1 MLKNSTMIHVEIISI
16 GDELLIGQTIN
27 TNASW
32 MGTQLADNGIKVS
45 HVATI
50 SDSWD
55 AISSALQDAQGRSQV
70 VLITGGL
77 GPTKDDITKQ
87 VLCSYFNTTLVLD
100 EQVLKH
106 VESFFIKR
114 NRPMLDVNTLQA
126 MVPEACE
133 VLFNDQGT
141 APGMWFEKDGTIF
154 VSMPGVPYEM
164 KFLMETHV
172 IPRLAERY
180 PLKKLVQKTY
190 LTQGIGESFL
200 AERLEEWENQL
211 RADGLDLAYLPSP
224 GMVKLR
230 ISSNTGNE
238 ERVNHYGPLL
248 KEMIPAYL
256 YGEEEETLTEVVGKL
271 LEQRKETVGTIESC
285 TGGALMANLT
295 SISGS
300 SAYVLG
306 GLITYSNEL
315 KMKLANV
322 QESTLERFGAVSEE
336 TVFEMASGGKA
347 VLGTDWTISVSG
359 IAGPLGGSEEKP
371 VGTVWI
377 AIDGPERKISWK
389 FLFGTD
395 RQRTVQ
401 MTVLTALNLLRCEI
415 LGINIEKKKD

>member
-32 MGTQLADNGIKVS
+32 MGTQLADHGIKVS

-55 AISSALQDAQGRSQV
+55 AISAALHDAQGRSQV

-87 VLCSYFNTTLVLD
+87 VLCSYFQTTLVLD
-100 EQVLKH
+100 EQVLRH

-114 NRPMLDVNTLQA
+114 NRPMLEVNKLQA

-164 KFLMETHV
+164 KFLMEAHV
-172 IPRLAERY
+172 IPRLAKKY
-180 PLKKLVQKTY
+180 PLKKLIQRTY

-200 AERLEEWENQL
+200 AERIEEWENQL
-211 RADGLDLAYLPSP
+211 RAEGLDLAYLPSP

-230 ISSNTGNE
+230 ISSVTGNQ
-238 ERVNHYGPLL
+238 ERVDYFGSLL
-248 KEMIPAYL
+248 KDMIPAYL
-256 YGEEEETLTEVVGKL
+256 YGEEEETLAEVVGKL
-271 LEQRKETVGTIESC
+271 LEERKETVGTIESC
-285 TGGALMANLT
+285 TGGAVMANLT

-300 SAYVLG
+300 SGYVLG

-315 KMKLANV
+315 KVKLAQV

-336 TVFEMASGGKA
+336 TVFEMASGGKV

-377 AIDGPERKISWK
+377 AIDGPERKISRK

-395 RQRTVQ
+395 RHRTVQ

-415 LGINIEKKKD
+415 LGINIEKKNN

>member
-1 MLKNSTMIHVEIISI
+1 MINVEIISI

-32 MGTQLADNGIKVS
+32 MGSRLALEGMKVS
-45 HVATI
+45 YVATI
-50 SDSWD
+50 SDTWEAITGALTD
-55 AISSALQDAQGRSQV
+55 AHKRSQV

-87 VLCSYFNTTLVLD
+87 VLCAYFDTKLVLD
-100 EQVLKH
+100 QKVLDH

-114 NRPMLDVNTLQA
+114 NRPMLEVNKMQA

-133 VLFNDQGT
+133 VLFNEQGT
-141 APGMWFEKDGTIF
+141 APGMLFEREDTIF

-164 KFLMETHV
+164 KYLMETHV
-172 IPRLAERY
+172 IPRLTAKY
-180 PLKKLVQKTY
+180 PLRKLIQRTY

-200 AERLEEWENQL
+200 AEKISDWENRL
-211 RADGLDLAYLPSP
+211 RSEGLDLAYLPSP

-230 ISSNTGNE
+230 ISSASGDQA
-238 ERVNHYGPLL
+238 RVTS
-248 KEMIPAYL
+248 
-256 YGEEEETLTEVVGKL
+256 YGEELKKMIPGYLFGEEEDTLPEVVGKL
-271 LEQRKETVGTIESC
+271 LLQKGATIGTVESC
-285 TGGALMANLT
+285 TGGSIMAALT

-300 SAYVLG
+300 SSYVLG
-306 GLITYSNEL
+306 GLITYSNDL
-315 KMKLANV
+315 KMKLAGV
-322 QESTLERFGAVSEE
+322 SGQTLEDFGAVSEE
-336 TVFEMASGGKA
+336 TVMEMAAGGKKA
-347 VLGTDWTISVSG
+347 LDVDWCISVSG
-359 IAGPLGGSEEKP
+359 IAGPLGGSDEKP

-377 AIDGPERKISWK
+377 AIDGPDRKISRK

-415 LGINIEKKKD
+415 LGINIEKKQS

>member
-1 MLKNSTMIHVEIISI
+1 MINIEIISI

-32 MGTQLADNGIKVS
+32 MGAQLASNGIKVS
-45 HVATI
+45 HVVTI
-50 SDSWD
+50 SDTWE
-55 AISSALQDAQGRSQV
+55 AITTALEEAQKRSRV

-87 VLCSYFNTTLVLD
+87 VLCSYFNTKLVMD
-100 EQVLKH
+100 EKVLNH

-114 NRPMLDVNTLQA
+114 NRPMLEVNKLQA

-133 VLFNDQGT
+133 VLFNEQGT
-141 APGMWFEKDGTIF
+141 APGMWFEKEGVIF

-164 KFLMETHV
+164 KYLVGTYV
-172 IPRLAERY
+172 IPRLVEQF
-180 PLKKLVQKTY
+180 PVKKLIQKTY

-200 AERLEEWENQL
+200 ADKLSDWENQL
-211 RADGLDLAYLPSP
+211 REEGLDLAYLPSP

-230 ISSNTGNE
+230 ISSSSGNQSRVAFYGE
-238 ERVNHYGPLL
+238 EL
-248 KEMIPAYL
+248 KRMIPIYL
-256 YGEEEETLTEVVGKL
+256 YGEEEELLPEVVGKL
-271 LEQRKETVGTIESC
+271 LQSKGETVGTVESC
-285 TGGALMANLT
+285 TGGSIMASLT

-300 SAYVLG
+300 SNYVLG
-306 GLITYSNEL
+306 GLITYSNEM
-315 KMKLANV
+315 KMKLAGV
-322 QESTLERFGAVSEE
+322 RSQTLEDFGAVSEE
-336 TVFEMASGGKA
+336 TVLEMAAGGKKE
-347 VLGTDWTISVSG
+347 LGVDWCVSVSG
-359 IAGPLGGSEEKP
+359 IAGPLGGSDEKP

-377 AIDGPERKISWK
+377 AIDGPKRKISRK

-415 LGINIEKKKD
+415 LGINIEKKQD

>member
-1 MLKNSTMIHVEIISI
+1 MINVEIISI

-32 MGTQLADNGIKVS
+32 MGSQLAINGMKVS
-45 HVATI
+45 YVATI
-50 SDSWD
+50 SDTWD
-55 AISSALQDAQGRSQV
+55 AITGALTEAHKRSRV

-87 VLCSYFNTTLVLD
+87 VLCAYFDTKLVLD
-100 EQVLKH
+100 QKVLDH

-114 NRPMLDVNTLQA
+114 NRPMLEVNKMQA

-133 VLFNDQGT
+133 VLFNEQGT
-141 APGMWFEKDGTIF
+141 APGMLFEKEDTIF

-164 KFLMETHV
+164 KYLMETHV
-172 IPRLAERY
+172 IPRLTAKY
-180 PLKKLVQKTY
+180 PLRKLIQRTY

-200 AERLEEWENQL
+200 AEKISDWENRL
-211 RADGLDLAYLPSP
+211 RSEELDLAYLPSP

-230 ISSNTGNE
+230 ISSASGDQA
-238 ERVNHYGPLL
+238 RVTS
-248 KEMIPAYL
+248 
-256 YGEEEETLTEVVGKL
+256 YGEELKKMIPGYLFGEEEDTLAEVVGKL
-271 LEQRKETVGTIESC
+271 LLQKGTTVGTVESC
-285 TGGALMANLT
+285 TGGSIMAALT

-300 SAYVLG
+300 SSYVLG
-306 GLITYSNEL
+306 GLITYSNDL
-315 KMKLANV
+315 KMKLAGV
-322 QESTLERFGAVSEE
+322 SGQTLEDFGAVSEE
-336 TVFEMASGGKA
+336 TVLEMAAGGKK
-347 VLGTDWTISVSG
+347 VLGVDWCISVSG
-359 IAGPLGGSEEKP
+359 IAGPLGGSDEKP

-377 AIDGPERKISWK
+377 AIDGPERKVSRK

-415 LGINIEKKKD
+415 LGINIEKKQS

>member
-1 MLKNSTMIHVEIISI
+1 MINVEIISI

-32 MGTQLADNGIKVS
+32 IGSQLALNGMKVS
-45 HVATI
+45 YVATI
-50 SDSWD
+50 SDTWE
-55 AISSALQDAQGRSQV
+55 AITGALTEAHKRSQV

-87 VLCSYFNTTLVLD
+87 VLCAYFDTKPVLD
-100 EQVLKH
+100 QQVLHH

-114 NRPMLDVNTLQA
+114 NRPMLEVNKMQA

-133 VLFNDQGT
+133 VLFNEQGT

-164 KFLMETHV
+164 KYLMETHV
-172 IPRLAERY
+172 IPRLIVKY
-180 PLKKLVQKTY
+180 PLKKLIQRTY

-200 AERLEEWENQL
+200 ADKISDWENQL
-211 RADGLDLAYLPSP
+211 RSEGLDLAYLPSP

-230 ISSNTGNE
+230 ISSASGDQARVIYYGE
-238 ERVNHYGPLL
+238 EL
-248 KEMIPAYL
+248 KKMIPLYL
-256 YGEEEETLTEVVGKL
+256 YGEEDDTLPEAVGKL
-271 LEQRKETVGTIESC
+271 LLQTGATVGTVESC
-285 TGGALMANLT
+285 TGGSIMAALT

-306 GLITYSNEL
+306 GLITYSNDL
-315 KMKLANV
+315 KMKLAGV
-322 QESTLERFGAVSEE
+322 SGQTLEDFGAVSEE
-336 TVFEMASGGKA
+336 TVLEMAAGGKK
-347 VLGTDWTISVSG
+347 VLNVDWCISVSG
-359 IAGPLGGSEEKP
+359 IAGPLGGSDEKP

-377 AIDGPERKISWK
+377 AIDGPERKVSRK

-415 LGINIEKKKD
+415 LGINIEKKQS

>member
-1 MLKNSTMIHVEIISI
+1 MINVEIISI

-32 MGTQLADNGIKVS
+32 MGAQLAANGIKVS
-45 HVATI
+45 HVVTI
-50 SDSWD
+50 SDTWE
-55 AISSALQDAQGRSQV
+55 AITGALQEADKRSQV

-87 VLCSYFNTTLVLD
+87 VLCSYFDTKLVLN
-100 EQVLKH
+100 ESVLNH

-114 NRPMLDVNTLQA
+114 NRPMLEVNKMQA

-133 VLFNDQGT
+133 VLFNEQGT
-141 APGMWFEKDGTIF
+141 APGMLFEKNETIF

-164 KFLMETHV
+164 KYLMEAHV
-172 IPRLAERY
+172 IPRLRAKF

-200 AERLEEWENQL
+200 AEKLSDWENHL
-211 RADGLDLAYLPSP
+211 RDEGLDLAYLPSP

-230 ISSNTGNE
+230 ISSSSGDQD
-238 ERVNHYGPLL
+238 RVAHYGEEL
-248 KEMIPAYL
+248 KKMIPVYL
-256 YGEEEETLTEVVGKL
+256 YGEEEETLPEVVGKL
-271 LEQRKETVGTIESC
+271 LTVKGETIGTVESC
-285 TGGALMANLT
+285 TGGSIMASLT
-295 SISGS
+295 SVSGS

-306 GLITYSNEL
+306 GFITYSNDL
-315 KMKLANV
+315 KIKLAHV
-322 QESTLERFGAVSEE
+322 GSETLEDFGAVSEE
-336 TVFEMASGGKA
+336 TVLEMAAGGKKE
-347 VLGTDWTISVSG
+347 LGVDWCISVSG
-359 IAGPLGGSEEKP
+359 IAGPLGGSDEKP

-377 AIDGPERKISWK
+377 AIDGPKSKISRK

-415 LGINIEKKKD
+415 LGINIEKKQD

>member
-1 MLKNSTMIHVEIISI
+1 MINVEIISI

-32 MGTQLADNGIKVS
+32 MGSQLAIYGMKVS
-45 HVATI
+45 YVATI
-50 SDSWD
+50 SDTWV
-55 AISSALQDAQGRSQV
+55 AITGALTEAHKRSRV

-87 VLCSYFNTTLVLD
+87 VLCAYFDTKLVLD
-100 EQVLKH
+100 QKVLDH

-114 NRPMLDVNTLQA
+114 NRPMLEVNKMQA

-133 VLFNDQGT
+133 VLFNEQGT
-141 APGMWFEKDGTIF
+141 APGMLFEKEDTIF

-164 KFLMETHV
+164 KYLMETHV
-172 IPRLAERY
+172 IPRLTAKY
-180 PLKKLVQKTY
+180 PLRKLIQRTY

-200 AERLEEWENQL
+200 AEKISDWENRL
-211 RADGLDLAYLPSP
+211 RSEELDLAYLPSP

-230 ISSNTGNE
+230 ISSVSGDQA
-238 ERVNHYGPLL
+238 RVTS
-248 KEMIPAYL
+248 
-256 YGEEEETLTEVVGKL
+256 YGEELKNMIPGYLFGEEEDTLAEVVGKL
-271 LEQRKETVGTIESC
+271 LLQKGTTVGTVESC
-285 TGGALMANLT
+285 TGGSIMAALT

-300 SAYVLG
+300 SSYVLG
-306 GLITYSNEL
+306 GLITYSNDL
-315 KMKLANV
+315 KMKLAGV
-322 QESTLERFGAVSEE
+322 SGQTLEDFGAVSEE
-336 TVFEMASGGKA
+336 TVLEMAAGGKKA
-347 VLGTDWTISVSG
+347 LGVDWCISVSG
-359 IAGPLGGSEEKP
+359 IAGPLGGSDEKP

-377 AIDGPERKISWK
+377 AIDGPERKVSRK

-415 LGINIEKKKD
+415 LGINIEKKQS

>member
-1 MLKNSTMIHVEIISI
+1 MINVEIISI

-45 HVATI
+45 YVATI

-55 AISSALQDAQGRSQV
+55 AILTALRDAQQRSQV

-87 VLCSYFNTTLVLD
+87 VLCAYFETQLVMN
-100 EQVLKH
+100 EAVLRH

-114 NRPMLDVNTLQA
+114 NRPMLEVNKLQA

-141 APGMWFEKDGTIF
+141 APGMWFEKEGTVF
-154 VSMPGVPYEM
+154 ASMPGVPYEM
-164 KFLMETHV
+164 KYLMETHV
-172 IPRLAERY
+172 LPRLAERF
-180 PLKKLVQKTY
+180 PLKKLIQRTY

-200 AERLEEWENQL
+200 AERIADWENEL
-211 RADGLDLAYLPSP
+211 RAEGLDLAYLPSP
-224 GMVKLR
+224 GAVKLR
-230 ISSNTGNE
+230 ISSNSGKQD
-238 ERVNHYGPLL
+238 RVDYYGDQLH
-248 KEMIPAYL
+248 EMIPAYL
-256 YGEEEETLTEVVGKL
+256 YGQEEETLAEVVGKL
-271 LEQRKETVGTIESC
+271 LEQRKETVGAIESC
-285 TGGALMANLT
+285 TGGSIMAALT

-306 GLITYSNEL
+306 GLVTYSNAL
-315 KMKLANV
+315 KMKLADV
-322 QESTLERFGAVSEE
+322 KASTLEQFGAVSEE
-336 TVFEMASGGKA
+336 TVLEMAAGGKQQ
-347 VLGTDWTISVSG
+347 LGVNWSVSVSG
-359 IAGPLGGSEEKP
+359 VAGPTGGSEEKP

-377 AIDGPERKISWK
+377 AIDGPGRKISRQ
-389 FLFGTD
+389 FQFGSD
-395 RQRTVQ
+395 RHRTVQ

-415 LGINIEKKKD
+415 LGINIEKKSN